1 MLYANL
7 DNFDFWAETFPTVL
21 NVVPKKVSPP
31 TLQNKTVHI
40 GAVKARPPIIPS
52 KTSFEIVF
60 PSLPTPRRA
69 IKPAPTSVLSPSFPS
84 HTPNTSFRPFTSSI
98 TATPTSDIPHLQPV
112 PLALSNTGPSGTS
125 LSSSSSANISKVNN
139 VAKKVTL
146 AQGIGSNT
154 TKKNTALD
162 WDF

>member
-7 DNFDFWAETFPTVL
+7 DNLDFWAETFPTVL
-21 NVVPKKVSPP
+21 NVVPEKVSLP
-31 TLQNKTVHI
+31 TLQNNTKHI
-40 GAVKARPPIIPS
+40 GAVKARPPSIPS

-60 PSLPTPRRA
+60 PTPRRA
-69 IKPAPTSVLSPSFPS
+69 IKPAPTSVLSPSRPS

-112 PLALSNTGPSGTS
+112 PLALSSNTGPSGTS

-139 VAKKVTL
+139 LAKKVTL
-146 AQGIGSNT
+146 AQGIGPNN
-154 TKKNTALD
+154 TKKNTALED